1 MRAIRGENTRP
12 EKRVRSAL
20 HRLGYRFRLHAT
32 HLPGSPDVVLTRH
45 RTVVFVH
52 GCFWHQH
59 ARCPRATTPST
70 RVEFWNEKFRKNRL
84 RDRRVVRALV
94 RLGWRVIIVWE
105 CESEVG
111 LSNTLQE
118 RLKDRARR

>member
-32 HLPGSPDVVLTRH
+32 NLPGSPDVVLTRH

-59 ARCPRATTPST
+59 ARCPRATTPAT